1 MTRADYAGVVSS
13 LQTKRVDEGGKR
25 AVGVPS
31 ESWQR
36 SPGFKRD
43 ALRKSGRQSDERRR
57 NSHIMASPQSSIPSP
72 PSAPPPPPPPRKGE
86 EAKEEAI
93 EMAPIVTDAEK
104 GKEEEETTKDAVPL
118 VGCVSSTSSF
128 SYCCLRG
135 RISQAKWER
144 CWCVAYIV
152 TLLLVILFAI
162 YLVISLFIQRNGG
175 VVFTTAVD
183 EKGDIHIDAAWLKG
197 HAYQHVASNEASI
210 SLFSL
215 LVSTH
220 SSFFYLTSLFSF
232 EQEVH
237 FGSSPPEGH
246 EHEHEH
252 RRALRHPPPPPQTGK
267 EKRRAFTTG
276 KPPRS
281 SEETDTAR
289 RTTTTPPP
297 PPPPPPRPQPYSSS
311 SFSFPRASLE
321 GVVGKEENEHWTAER
336 SGAAAGAAAVSGE
349 EEMDDYVEEYK
360 EIFSSSTEESS
371 H

>member
-104 GKEEEETTKDAVPL
+104 GKEEEEETTKDAVPL
-118 VGCVSSTSSF
+118 VGCVSPTSSF
-128 SYCCLRG
+128 SYCCLGG

-220 SSFFYLTSLFSF
+220 SSFFISRVFFPLNRKSTSARPHPRGTSTSTSTGALFDILLRLRKRGRKKEERLRPGSHHAGVKKQTP
-232 EQEVH
+232 QEGRRRRRRH
-237 FGSSPPEGH
+237 RHLHHLARSPILLLLFPSLALLLRESSGKKKTNTGLRREVALPPG
-246 EHEHEH
+246 
-252 RRALRHPPPPPQTGK
+252 PPP
-267 EKRRAFTTG
+267 
-276 KPPRS
+276 
-281 SEETDTAR
+281 
-289 RTTTTPPP
+289 
-297 PPPPPPRPQPYSSS
+297 
-311 SFSFPRASLE
+311 
-321 GVVGKEENEHWTAER
+321 
-336 SGAAAGAAAVSGE
+336 
-349 EEMDDYVEEYK
+349 
-360 EIFSSSTEESS
+360 
-371 H
+371 